1 MTHESVPSRAIG
13 PLDDIR
19 IGEFT
24 YELPQERIALT
35 PPEKRGASRLLR
47 YRVEGDRISHH
58 AFSELPDLLPPDG
71 TVLWNNTR
79 VVPARLRFRRETG
92 GEVEL
97 FLLAPRTPSIDPAVA
112 LAVRDSV
119 SWLCMARGMKR
130 LRIGERLAAMPTSPA
145 TAVGPELS
153 AEIIEKRTTEVLVS
167 FSWSGIGTFAEIIE
181 LFGRTPLPPY
191 IGREERESDRTDY
204 QTVYAAAPG
213 AVAAPTAGLHFTD
226 ELIERLRRRGTTF
239 EEVTLHVGAGTF
251 APVKVD
257 RVAEHAMHVERFEV
271 SLHTLDRLA
280 IALDPKRSAP
290 VTHVGTTTLR
300 TIESLYWIGE
310 SILSENREVSAD
322 PERLPQWYAAER
334 AAEGGD
340 LPDASIVFSDLAG
353 RMRRRGAERI
363 VGETGLMILPGYRF
377 MTCDR
382 LITNFHQPGSTLI
395 LLVAAFL
402 GGDRWR
408 RLYETALLEGY
419 RFLSYGDA
427 SLLERR

>member
-1 MTHESVPSRAIG
+1 MTHDSVPARAIG
-13 PLDDIR
+13 PLDDIS

-24 YELPQERIALT
+24 YELPKERIALS
-35 PPEKRGASRLLR
+35 PLEQRGASRLLR
-47 YRVEGDRISHH
+47 YQVEGDRISHH
-58 AFSELPDLLPPDG
+58 AFRDLPDLVPPNG
-71 TVLWNNTR
+71 VVLWNNTR
-79 VVPARLRFRRETG
+79 VVPARLRFRRDTG

-97 FLLAPRTPSIDPAVA
+97 FLLAPHTPSIDPAVA
-112 LAVRDSV
+112 LASRDTV

-130 LRIGERLAAMPTSPA
+130 LRIGERLAATPDSSIAP
-145 TAVGPELS
+145 GPELS
-153 AEIIEKRTTEVLVS
+153 AEIVEKGDEGVLAS
-167 FSWSGIGTFAEIIE
+167 FSWSENGTFAEIIE
-181 LFGRTPLPPY
+181 LFGHTPLPPY

-226 ELIERLRRRGTTF
+226 ELIDRLRRRGTTF
-239 EEVTLHVGAGTF
+239 AEVTLHVGAGTF

-257 RVAEHAMHVERFEV
+257 RVSEHAMHVERFEV
-271 SLHTLDRLA
+271 SLQTLDRLS
-280 IALDPKRSAP
+280 IALDPTRSVP
-290 VTHVGTTTLR
+290 ITHVGTTTLR
-300 TIESLYWIGE
+300 TMESLYWIGE
-310 SILSENREVSAD
+310 SILSEDRELSRH
-322 PERLPQWYAAER
+322 PERLPQWYAAGR
-334 AAEGGD
+334 AASSRD
-340 LPDASIVFSDLAG
+340 LPDASIVFSELAA
-353 RMRRRGAERI
+353 RMRRRGTERF

-402 GGDRWR
+402 GGERWR
-408 RLYETALLEGY
+408 RLYETALREGY